1 MKRVSKKNQ
10 LTEADVKRY
19 TFNFWKI
26 IVGIVAIG
34 FLFIL
39 SIRLGVFGKLPSF
52 SDLENPKSNL
62 ASEVIT
68 EDHKVLGTYYVQ
80 NRSNVKYSELSP
92 YLVKALV
99 STEDKRFYDHSGIDY
114 SRTFTVIF
122 HTLTGNK
129 QGGSTITQQL
139 ALNLFSDGRQKNFLK
154 RVIQK
159 FQEWITAVRLE
170 RNYTKD
176 EIITMYFNTVDF
188 GAYNTYGIK
197 SAARTYFNTT
207 PDKLTADQAALLV
220 GMLKGPGAY
229 SPVRYPEK
237 SRTRRNTVLNNMVA
251 ENFISAEEATKAKE
265 KPLGLELKI
274 ANYGEG
280 LAPYFRAVLK
290 DEIKK
295 EFAKLSITKPDG
307 TPYDLDRDGLKIY
320 TTINMSMQQ
329 YAEDSQKE
337 WMKQLQSKFAAQ
349 WKNRDP
355 FKGEKAKLL
364 ISGMKRSDRYRI
376 LKEEGLNE
384 DEIKKAFNVKVP
396 MNIFTWKGSVDTM
409 MTPMDSIKYNKLML
423 RNAMMSMEPKTG
435 HIKAW
440 VGGIDFD
447 HFKYDQVKMGTRQVG
462 STAKPFTY
470 AVAIDNGYSPC
481 YSIPNYQQTYNGW
494 TPRGNAQGGNP
505 ITLAK
510 ALAYSQNYATA
521 YLVHEVGAAEV
532 AALTKRMGI
541 TSDVPNYP
549 SISLGAYEASV
560 FDMVGAYSAFV
571 NQGTWIEPTAIL
583 RIEDKNGTP
592 IYDKAPKVVKALNS
606 ESAYIIVD
614 MLKKVV
620 SQGTARRIQWMY
632 KLTNPIGGKTG
643 TTNDNSDAWF
653 IGITPELVTGV
664 WTGAEDRGISF
675 DRMEYGQGA
684 AAAMPVFA
692 YYMQKVYK
700 DSNLKYTKGDF
711 EQPQGGLTRVID
723 CNQYWGGGGSDVEDG
738 STDSSGKDVTKL
750 KDDRLGF

>member
-39 SIRLGVFGKLPSF
+39 SIRLGLFGKLPSF

-207 PDKLTADQAALLV
+207 PDKLTAEQAALLV

-251 ENFISAEEATKAKE
+251 ANFISAEEATKAKE

-337 WMKQLQSKFAAQ
+337 WMKQLQSKFSAQ
-349 WKNRDP
+349 WKNRDA
-355 FKGEKAKLL
+355 FKGDKAKLL
-364 ISGMKRSDRYRI
+364 MSGMKRSDRYRI

-384 DEIKKAFNVKVP
+384 DAIKKAFNVKVP

-738 STDSSGKDVTKL
+738 STDSSGKDATKL

>member
-19 TFNFWKI
+19 TINFWKI

-355 FKGEKAKLL
+355 FKGDKAKLL
-364 ISGMKRSDRYRI
+364 VSGMKRSDRYRI

-738 STDSSGKDVTKL
+738 STDSSGKDATKL

>member
-10 LTEADVKRY
+10 LNEADVKRY

-39 SIRLGVFGKLPSF
+39 SIRLGLFGKLPSF

-207 PDKLTADQAALLV
+207 PDKLTAEQAALLV

-251 ENFISAEEATKAKE
+251 ANFISAEEATKAKE

-337 WMKQLQSKFAAQ
+337 WMKQLQSKFSAQ

-355 FKGEKAKLL
+355 FKGDKAKLL
-364 ISGMKRSDRYRI
+364 MSGMKRSDRYRI

-384 DEIKKAFNVKVP
+384 DAIKKAFNVKVP

-494 TPRGNAQGGNP
+494 TPRGNAQGGKP

-738 STDSSGKDVTKL
+738 STDSSGKDATKL

>member
-26 IVGIVAIG
+26 IIGIVLIG

-39 SIRLGVFGKLPSF
+39 SIRLGLFGKLPSF

-62 ASEVIT
+62 ASEIIT

-251 ENFISAEEATKAKE
+251 ANFISAEEATKAKE

-355 FKGEKAKLL
+355 FKGDKAKLL

-632 KLTNPIGGKTG
+632 KLNNPIGGKTG

-723 CNQYWGGGGSDVEDG
+723 CNQYWGGGGSNVEDG
-738 STDSSGKDVTKL
+738 STDSSSKDVSKL

>member
-10 LTEADVKRY
+10 LTEGDIKRY
-19 TFNFWKI
+19 TFNFWKVI
-26 IVGIVAIG
+26 IGIVALG

-39 SIRLGVFGKLPSF
+39 SIRLGLFGKLPSF

-68 EDHKVLGTYYVQ
+68 DDHKVLGTYYVQ

-154 RVIQK
+154 RIIQK
-159 FQEWITAVRLE
+159 FQEWVTAVRLE

-188 GAYNTYGIK
+188 GAYNTFGIK

-207 PDKLTADQAALLV
+207 PDKLTAEQAALLV

-229 SPVRYPEK
+229 SPVRFPEK
-237 SRTRRNTVLNNMVA
+237 SKIRRNTVLNNMVA
-251 ENFISAEEATKAKE
+251 ANFISAEEASNAKE

-280 LAPYFRAVLK
+280 LGPYFRAVLK
-290 DEIKK
+290 DQIKK
-295 EFAKLSITKPDG
+295 EFANLKIVRADG

-329 YAEDSQKE
+329 YAEDAQKE
-337 WMKQLQSKFAAQ
+337 WMKQLQSKFSAQ

-355 FKGEKAKLL
+355 FKGDKAKLL

-376 LKEEGLNE
+376 LREEGLND

-396 MNIFTWKGSVDTM
+396 MNIFTWNGSKDTM

-510 ALAYSQNYATA
+510 ALAYSQNFATA

-620 SQGTARRIQWMY
+620 SQGTARRIQWKY
-632 KLTNPIGGKTG
+632 NLTNPIGGKTG

-692 YYMQKVYK
+692 FFMQKVYK

-738 STDSSGKDVTKL
+738 STDSSSKEDPKL

>member
-251 ENFISAEEATKAKE
+251 ANFISAEEATKAKE

-355 FKGEKAKLL
+355 FKGDKAKLL

-632 KLTNPIGGKTG
+632 KLNNPIGGKTG

-738 STDSSGKDVTKL
+738 STDSSGKDATKL

>member
-1 MKRVSKKNQ
+1 
-10 LTEADVKRY
+10 
-19 TFNFWKI
+19 
-26 IVGIVAIG
+26 
-34 FLFIL
+34 L

-188 GAYNTYGIK
+188 SAYNTYGIK

-251 ENFISAEEATKAKE
+251 ANFISAEEATKAKE

-355 FKGEKAKLL
+355 FKGDKAKLL

-711 EQPQGGLTRVID
+711 EQPQGGLTRVITVISIGAVVALMSKMGLQIQVAKMQL
-723 CNQYWGGGGSDVEDG
+723 N
-738 STDSSGKDVTKL
+738 
-750 KDDRLGF
+750 

>member
-10 LTEADVKRY
+10 LTEGDIKRY

-26 IVGIVAIG
+26 IIGIVALG

-39 SIRLGVFGKLPSF
+39 SIRLGLFGKLPSF

-68 EDHKVLGTYYVQ
+68 DDHKVLGTYYVQ

-154 RVIQK
+154 RIIQK
-159 FQEWITAVRLE
+159 FQEWVTAVRLE

-176 EIITMYFNTVDF
+176 EIVTMYFNTVDF
-188 GAYNTYGIK
+188 GAYNTFGIK

-229 SPVRYPEK
+229 SPVRFPEK
-237 SRTRRNTVLNNMVA
+237 SKIRRNTVLNNMVA
-251 ENFISAEEATKAKE
+251 ANFISAEEAAEAKA

-280 LAPYFRAVLK
+280 LGPYFRAVLK
-290 DEIKK
+290 DQIKK
-295 EFAKLSITKPDG
+295 EFANLKIVKADG

-329 YAEDSQKE
+329 YAEDAQRE
-337 WMKQLQSKFAAQ
+337 WMKQLQSKFSAQ

-355 FKGEKAKLL
+355 FKGDKAKLL

-376 LKEEGLNE
+376 LREEGLSE

-396 MNIFTWKGSVDTM
+396 MNIFTWKGSKDTL
-409 MTPMDSIKYNKLML
+409 MTPMDSIRYNKLML

-510 ALAYSQNYATA
+510 ALAYSQNFATA

-571 NQGTWIEPTAIL
+571 NHGTWIEPTAIL

-620 SQGTARRIQWMY
+620 SQGTARRIQWKY
-632 KLTNPIGGKTG
+632 NLTNPIGGKTG

-692 YYMQKVYK
+692 FFMQKVYK

-738 STDSSGKDVTKL
+738 STDSGSKDEPKL

>member
-26 IVGIVAIG
+26 IIGIVLIG

-39 SIRLGVFGKLPSF
+39 SIRLGLFGKLPSF

-251 ENFISAEEATKAKE
+251 ANFISAEEATKAKE

-355 FKGEKAKLL
+355 FKGDKAKLL

-632 KLTNPIGGKTG
+632 KLNNPIGGKTG

-723 CNQYWGGGGSDVEDG
+723 CNQYWGGGGSNVEDG
-738 STDSSGKDVTKL
+738 STDSSSKDASKL

>member
-10 LTEADVKRY
+10 LTEADIKRY

-26 IVGIVAIG
+26 IVGILAIG

-39 SIRLGVFGKLPSF
+39 SIRLGLFGKLPSF

-207 PDKLTADQAALLV
+207 PDKLTAEQAALLV

-229 SPVRYPEK
+229 SPVRYPDR

-251 ENFISAEEATKAKE
+251 ANFISAEEATKAKE

-337 WMKQLQSKFAAQ
+337 WMKQLQSKFSAQ

-355 FKGEKAKLL
+355 FKGDKAKLL

-376 LKEEGLNE
+376 LKEEGLSE

-738 STDSSGKDVTKL
+738 STDSSSKDETKL

>member
-10 LTEADVKRY
+10 LTEADIKRY

-26 IVGIVAIG
+26 IVGVVAIG

-39 SIRLGVFGKLPSF
+39 SIRLGLFGKLPSF
-52 SDLENPKSNL
+52 SDLENPESNL

-207 PDKLTADQAALLV
+207 PDKLTAEQAALLV

-229 SPVRYPEK
+229 SPVRYPDK

-251 ENFISAEEATKAKE
+251 ANFISAEEATKAKE

-337 WMKQLQSKFAAQ
+337 WMKQLQSKFSAQ

-355 FKGEKAKLL
+355 FKGDKAKLL

-541 TSDVPNYP
+541 TSDVPSYP

-738 STDSSGKDVTKL
+738 STDSSSKDETKL

>member
-10 LTEADVKRY
+10 LTEGDIKRY
-19 TFNFWKI
+19 TFNFWKVI
-26 IVGIVAIG
+26 IGIVALG

-39 SIRLGVFGKLPSF
+39 SIRLGLFGKLPSF

-68 EDHKVLGTYYVQ
+68 DDHKVLGTYYVQ

-154 RVIQK
+154 RIIQK
-159 FQEWITAVRLE
+159 FQEWVTAVRLE

-176 EIITMYFNTVDF
+176 EIVTMYFNTVDF
-188 GAYNTYGIK
+188 GAYNTFGIK

-229 SPVRYPEK
+229 SPVRFPEK
-237 SRTRRNTVLNNMVA
+237 SKIRRNTVLNNMVA
-251 ENFISAEEATKAKE
+251 ANFISAEEASNAKE

-280 LAPYFRAVLK
+280 LGPYFRAVLK
-290 DEIKK
+290 DQIKK
-295 EFAKLSITKPDG
+295 EFANLKIVRADG

-329 YAEDSQKE
+329 YAEDAQKE
-337 WMKQLQSKFAAQ
+337 WMKQLQSKFSAQ

-355 FKGEKAKLL
+355 FKGDKAKLL
-364 ISGMKRSDRYRI
+364 VSGMKRSDRYRI
-376 LKEEGLNE
+376 LREEGLND

-396 MNIFTWKGSVDTM
+396 MNIFTWKGSKDTM

-510 ALAYSQNYATA
+510 ALAYSQNFATA

-620 SQGTARRIQWMY
+620 SQGTARRIQWKY
-632 KLTNPIGGKTG
+632 NLTNPIGGKTG

-692 YYMQKVYK
+692 FFMQKVYK

-738 STDSSGKDVTKL
+738 STDSSSKEDPKL

>member
-10 LTEADVKRY
+10 LNEADVKRY

-39 SIRLGVFGKLPSF
+39 SIRLGLFGKLPSF

-207 PDKLTADQAALLV
+207 PDKLTAEQAALLV

-251 ENFISAEEATKAKE
+251 ANFISAEEATKAKE

-337 WMKQLQSKFAAQ
+337 WMKQLQSKFSAQ

-355 FKGEKAKLL
+355 FKGDKAKLL
-364 ISGMKRSDRYRI
+364 MSGMKRSDRYRI

-738 STDSSGKDVTKL
+738 STDSSGKDATKL

>member
-10 LTEADVKRY
+10 LTESDIKRY

-26 IVGIVAIG
+26 IIGIVALG

-39 SIRLGVFGKLPSF
+39 SIRMGLFGKLPSF

-159 FQEWITAVRLE
+159 FQEWVTAVRLE

-207 PDKLTADQAALLV
+207 PDKLTAEQAALLV

-237 SRTRRNTVLNNMVA
+237 SKIRRNTVLNNMVA
-251 ENFISAEEATKAKE
+251 ANFISAEEAANAKE

-290 DEIKK
+290 DQIKK
-295 EFAKLSITKPDG
+295 EFANLKIVKADG

-337 WMKQLQSKFAAQ
+337 WMKQLQSKFSAQ

-355 FKGEKAKLL
+355 FKGDKAKLL

-376 LKEEGLNE
+376 LREEGLNE

-396 MNIFTWKGSVDTM
+396 MNIFTWKGSKDTM

-470 AVAIDNGYSPC
+470 AVAVDNGYSPC

-620 SQGTARRIQWMY
+620 SQGTARRIQWKY
-632 KLTNPIGGKTG
+632 NLTNPIGGKTG

-692 YYMQKVYK
+692 FFMQKVYK

-738 STDSSGKDVTKL
+738 STDSSSKDEPKL

>member
-10 LTEADVKRY
+10 LTEADIKRY

-26 IVGIVAIG
+26 IVGVVAIG

-39 SIRLGVFGKLPSF
+39 SIRLGLFGKLPSF

-207 PDKLTADQAALLV
+207 PDKLTAEQAALLV

-229 SPVRYPEK
+229 SPVRYPDK

-251 ENFISAEEATKAKE
+251 ANFISAEEATKAKE

-337 WMKQLQSKFAAQ
+337 WMKQLQSKFSAQ

-355 FKGEKAKLL
+355 FKGDKAKLL

-541 TSDVPNYP
+541 TSDVPSYP

-571 NQGTWIEPTAIL
+571 NQGTWIEPTTIL

-738 STDSSGKDVTKL
+738 STDSSSKDETKL

>member
-355 FKGEKAKLL
+355 FKGDKAKLL

-738 STDSSGKDVTKL
+738 STDSSGKDATKL

>member
-26 IVGIVAIG
+26 IIGIVAIG

-738 STDSSGKDVTKL
+738 STDSSGKDATKL

>member
-251 ENFISAEEATKAKE
+251 ANFISAEEATKAKE

-290 DEIKK
+290 DEIKR

-355 FKGEKAKLL
+355 FKGDKAKLL

-632 KLTNPIGGKTG
+632 KLNNPIGGKTG

-738 STDSSGKDVTKL
+738 STDSSGKDATKL

>member
-10 LTEADVKRY
+10 LNEADVKRY

-39 SIRLGVFGKLPSF
+39 SIRLGLFGKLPSF

-207 PDKLTADQAALLV
+207 PDKLTAEQAALLV

-251 ENFISAEEATKAKE
+251 ANFISAEEATKAKE

-337 WMKQLQSKFAAQ
+337 WMKQLQSKFSAQ

-355 FKGEKAKLL
+355 FKGDKAKLL
-364 ISGMKRSDRYRI
+364 MSGMKRSDRYRI

-384 DEIKKAFNVKVP
+384 DAIKKAFNVKVP

-521 YLVHEVGAAEV
+521 YLVHEVGATEV

-738 STDSSGKDVTKL
+738 STDSSGKDATKL